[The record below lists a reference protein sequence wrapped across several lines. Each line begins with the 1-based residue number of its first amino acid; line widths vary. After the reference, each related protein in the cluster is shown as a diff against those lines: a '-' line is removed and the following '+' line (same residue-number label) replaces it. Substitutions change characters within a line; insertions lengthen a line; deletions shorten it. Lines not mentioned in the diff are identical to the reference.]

1 MIKVSERK
9 RFIGAFS
16 DFAMAYWILH
26 SCQLS
31 YSNQHCCRKTILAH
45 FSNHNPH
52 VKFQSVKKMFT
63 LYRRTQQRLLSGNF
77 IIKNLTTHA
86 QLLLLLFLDG
96 IIEIGHWA
104 IGAENSGREI

>member
-1 MIKVSERK
+1 
-9 RFIGAFS
+9 
-16 DFAMAYWILH
+16 
-26 SCQLS
+26 
-31 YSNQHCCRKTILAH
+31 
-45 FSNHNPH
+45 
-52 VKFQSVKKMFT
+52 MFT